1 MPHYYIWTIGCQM
14 NRAESERL
22 GIFFQK
28 LGYNPVAVANE
39 ADFIVLNSC
48 VVRQRAEDR
57 VVNKIKALEG
67 LKKIRPALRMALTGC
82 LVDSDLPALKRR
94 FPHIDYFF
102 KPGEYPQW
110 FDKKSS
116 IAILLEQPKVSTFI
130 PIIQGCD
137 NFCSYCVVPYR
148 RGREKSRSLNDV
160 IGEVEVL
167 TERGTRE
174 VILLGQNVDSYGH
187 DLPGKPN
194 LASLLYQLNDIK
206 NLARI
211 RFLTN
216 HPKDMED
223 ELIGAIENIDKV
235 CEQVNLP
242 VQSGDDEILGKMKR
256 DYTVRQYCKLVEKL
270 RERVQQIALS
280 TDVIVGFPS
289 ESKKQFQATTKLLC
303 DLKFDTVH
311 VAAYSLRPETLAAK
325 EYKDDIPMQVKKERL
340 DTIEKLQT
348 EIAKKINKKL
358 LGEKVEVLVEGRKKS
373 KWHGRSRSGKLVFFT
388 SRENLLGQLV
398 KVRIVETSPWS
409 LQGEIS
415 DNNRQ

>member
-1 MPHYYIWTIGCQM
+1 M

-22 GIFFQK
+22 DIFFQK
-28 LGYNPVAVANE
+28 LGCNPVAVADE

-48 VVRQRAEDR
+48 VVRRRAEER
-57 VVNKIKALEG
+57 VVNKIKALEV
-67 LKKIRPALRMALTGC
+67 LKRSQPALRIALTGC
-82 LVDSDLPALKRR
+82 LVGSNLLALKRR

-102 KPGEYPQW
+102 KPGEYPKW
-110 FDKKSS
+110 FEKKESA
-116 IAILLEQPKVSTFI
+116 AILIEQPQVSTFV

-148 RGREKSRSLNDV
+148 RGREKSRPLYDV
-160 IGEVEVL
+160 VGEVEVL
-167 TERGTRE
+167 TERGARE

-206 NLARI
+206 NLDRI

-223 ELIGAIENIDKV
+223 RLIGAIENLDKV

-242 VQSGDDEILGKMKR
+242 VQSGDDDILRKMRR
-256 DYTVRQYCKLVEKL
+256 DYTVKQYRKLIRKL
-270 RERVQQIALS
+270 RERVPQIALS

-289 ESKKQFQATTKLLC
+289 ESEKQFQATIKLLLE
-303 DLKFDTVH
+303 LKFDTVH
-311 VAAYSLRPETLAAK
+311 VAAYSIRPETLAAK
-325 EYKDDIPMQVKKERL
+325 EYKDDIPLFIKKGRL
-340 DTIEKLQT
+340 NTIEKHQT
-348 EIAKKINKKL
+348 EIATGINKRL
-358 LGEKVEVLVEGRKKS
+358 LGKKVEVLVEGRKKG

-388 SRENLLGQLV
+388 SRENLLGRLV
-398 KVRIVETSPWS
+398 KVKIVETSPWS
-409 LQGEIS
+409 LQGEIA
-415 DNNRQ
+415 NNNP